1 MCFALFT
8 FMSSS
13 CKAIAEYFKT
23 LTTCVLL
30 LVTMYFTYFCTFL
43 AGGSF
48 MRGAPGARTLPG
60 ETPVIPSTLTAPRP
74 GTSSRGTSTLR
85 TPGTTSSA
93 EVPPANS
100 DVITPE
106 AESDASYG
114 LSVSYVN
121 QPSPSS
127 NSRVI
132 IRLQNHNPPTANN
145 TSNATNDGDSGN
157 NQVNNRE
164 SGNSDTPVKRSS
176 PQIQF
181 IKRSSSIEIKHGS
194 NSPRNS
200 YVAVCDGSPSPRKQH
215 LTENSTPA
223 SSCSQTADSP
233 TLERSPL
240 LKSEMS
246 TPPGNAD
253 VSVTWTRGSK
263 PFRIP
268 PGGATPGPSLDGR
281 ENTATCGAPIRRSPP
296 QTLPI
301 IPVTST
307 GGATGGS
314 DQNYASGENSQTQP
328 RKLNGWLS
336 LSKSRASVN
345 SPLSPTGGVQ
355 VMPRSGSVASQVSQF
370 SVCSET
376 GEKKRPKFSVVPIA
390 ISNDSPYPVSPISCN
405 NRDPLVPGTSG
416 SPGPRAQDSVDTSSG
431 VSSTASDGISSQT
444 PSSSSLSSG
453 SSAVSSPLME
463 SDTLMASA
471 TSPSASDSA
480 SQLDS
485 RGSTLDRTKAR
496 RRSGPS
502 STNGAVTNG
511 DVIDLSAINNN
522 YVASSSNIEESPQM
536 GDRYSRDS
544 HPAGGGGGGQPVE
557 RSCVKPADI
566 RTGATGSE
574 RPTAKKVKQRKRR
587 SKENGGVGSSS
598 GEAVTPTR
606 ISYVGGG
613 TANDSRTSDFSDKHS
628 RRPPKGRNSSASKFK
643 QYGFIDDPELLTNRD
658 TTSASSPSHHPD
670 KPVYKQNSKERLSK
684 DHRHSSQGKSKSRES
699 SRERER
705 RKRSGSRDRNV
716 HKIDNDVNMTQRE
729 TQNTLDNAAF
739 INRDATGS
747 RNNKHGER
755 RKHQGDHVT
764 SSSLE
769 RRRKRRSTGDRTFPD
784 SQNQGQG
791 HKHSQT
797 APALNGYHDNED
809 IVIVDNDDDVFIS
822 NHSNEAVDNIHHYPT
837 KHRGTRKNRHSVPNL
852 DNCRTMQLDR

>member
-1 MCFALFT
+1 
-8 FMSSS
+8 
-13 CKAIAEYFKT
+13 
-23 LTTCVLL
+23 
-30 LVTMYFTYFCTFL
+30 
-43 AGGSF
+43 
-48 MRGAPGARTLPG
+48 MRGAPGARTLHG

-85 TPGTTSSA
+85 TPGTTYTEA
-93 EVPPANS
+93 PPVNS

-132 IRLQNHNPPTANN
+132 IRLQNHNPPTANSTTSN
-145 TSNATNDGDSGN
+145 STSNATNDGDSGN
-157 NQVNNRE
+157 NQANNSE
-164 SGNSDTPVKRSS
+164 LGNSDTPVKKSS
-176 PQIQF
+176 PQMQF
-181 IKRSSSIEIKHGS
+181 IKRSSSVEIKRGS

-200 YVAVCDGSPSPRKQH
+200 YVAVCDGSPSPRKQQ
-215 LTENSTPA
+215 LTEYSTPT
-223 SSCSQTADSP
+223 STCSQTADSP

-240 LKSEMS
+240 LKSELS
-246 TPPGNAD
+246 TPPGSAD

-268 PGGATPGPSLDGR
+268 PSGSAGGGTTPGVSPDGR
-281 ENTATCGAPIRRSPP
+281 GNTAACDAPIRRSPP

-314 DQNYASGENSQTQP
+314 DQNYDNGESSQAQP
-328 RKLNGWLS
+328 RKLNGS
-336 LSKSRASVN
+336 FPLSKSRLSVS

-390 ISNDSPYPVSPISCN
+390 ISNDSPYPVSPISY
-405 NRDPLVPGTSG
+405 NRDPVVPGTSG
-416 SPGPRAQDSVDTSSG
+416 SAGPHAQNSIDSSSG
-431 VSSTASDGISSQT
+431 VSSTASGVISSQT

-485 RGSTLDRTKAR
+485 RGSTLDRTKTR

-522 YVASSSNIEESPQM
+522 YVVSSSNIEETPRT
-536 GDRYSRDS
+536 GDTSSRDS
-544 HPAGGGGGGQPVE
+544 HPGGGQPAE
-557 RSCVKPADI
+557 QSCVGPADDI

-574 RPTAKKVKQRKRR
+574 RPTDKKAKHRKRR
-587 SKENGGVGSSS
+587 SKESRGVGSSS

-606 ISYVGGG
+606 ISYIGGG

-628 RRPPKGRNSSASKFK
+628 RRPPKGRNSCAPKFK

-658 TTSASSPSHHPD
+658 STSAPTPSHHPA
-670 KPVYKQNSKERLSK
+670 KSVHRQNSKESK
-684 DHRHSSQGKSKSRES
+684 DHRHSSQDNSKSRES

-716 HKIDNDVNMTQRE
+716 HKLDNDVNMTQRE

-837 KHRGTRKNRHSVPNL
+837 KHHGTRKNRHSVPNL
-852 DNCRTMQLDR
+852 DNGRTVQVDR